1 MSNLNDAARN
11 KATKIYHDSRNSLY
25 FHLFRVMDYRRTH
38 NGMEYPGTVWLV
50 AFLIAVGDH
59 STCDYCGVIL
69 FGFFSL
75 GDPRKAFVFL

>member
-1 MSNLNDAARN
+1 
-11 KATKIYHDSRNSLY
+11 
-25 FHLFRVMDYRRTH
+25 MDYRRTH